1 MPSPRPTSSTAS
13 VKVSVN
19 VANVNVRGNANMRIT
34 RSRRGHVAE
43 NTLNNESVL
52 ILDEE
57 SPVENSDVSI
67 NIRNE
72 VNSINNDFQIV
83 EDHPSRGNNTVN
95 LDDAMINVTGNDIRN
110 DDNSNVEIIE
120 NEEDLN
126 PDNNT
131 INLED
136 STAIR
141 NSNTTNVMEIVEDN
155 QSADNNTI
163 NLELEDSIAIELEV
177 EIQDDEGGNVG
188 GGDSDVV
195 DLTDRQDS
203 QTPVSS
209 SMNSRTPRRQLPQL
223 DDSNVIDLT
232 NSPTPSSTSLPALLP
247 LTAFSSKASSSQL
260 AGCSICLDTYV
271 EIKDVGKTLM
281 STTCGH
287 VFCSTCLE
295 SSLKNNGKTCPVCRK
310 RLKNGD
316 YHPLYL

>member
-1 MPSPRPTSSTAS
+1 MPRPTSSTAS
-13 VKVSVN
+13 LKVSVN

-72 VNSINNDFQIV
+72 VNSINNDVQIV
-83 EDHPSRGNNTVN
+83 GVEDNPSRGNNTIN
-95 LDDAMINVTGNDIRN
+95 LGDAMINVTGNDIRN

-209 SMNSRTPRRQLPQL
+209 SMNSRTPRRQLPQAVMANESFL
-223 DDSNVIDLT
+223 N
-232 NSPTPSSTSLPALLP
+232 
-247 LTAFSSKASSSQL
+247 
-260 AGCSICLDTYV
+260 
-271 EIKDVGKTLM
+271 TL
-281 STTCGH
+281 
-287 VFCSTCLE
+287 
-295 SSLKNNGKTCPVCRK
+295 RI
-310 RLKNGD
+310 
-316 YHPLYL
+316 Y

>member
-1 MPSPRPTSSTAS
+1 MPRPRPTK
-13 VKVSVN
+13 KVSVN
-19 VANVNVRGNANMRIT
+19 VANINVRGNSTNANMRIT
-34 RSRRGHVAE
+34 RSRRVHDTE

-52 ILDEE
+52 ILDGG

-72 VNSINNDFQIV
+72 VNSINNDVQIV
-83 EDHPSRGNNTVN
+83 EENPSRENNTIN

-120 NEEDLN
+120 NEDDLN

-141 NSNTTNVMEIVEDN
+141 NSNTTNVIMRIVEDN
-155 QSADNNTI
+155 ISADNNTI
-163 NLELEDSIAIELEV
+163 NLEDSTAIEEDV
-177 EIQDDEGGNVG
+177 ETQNDEGGNGG

-195 DLTDRQDS
+195 DLTDGQDS
-203 QTPVSS
+203 QAPVST

-223 DDSNVIDLT
+223 EDSNVIDLT
-232 NSPTPSSTSLPALLP
+232 NSPTPSSSSLP
-247 LTAFSSKASSSQL
+247 TASSSRASSSQL

-295 SSLKNNGKTCPVCRK
+295 SSLKNNGNTCPVCRK

>member
-1 MPSPRPTSSTAS
+1 MPRPI
-13 VKVSVN
+13 KVLVN
-19 VANVNVRGNANMRIT
+19 VANINVRGNSTNANMRIT
-34 RSRRGHVAE
+34 RSRREYDTE

-52 ILDEE
+52 ILDGE

-67 NIRNE
+67 NIRRN
-72 VNSINNDFQIV
+72 VNSINNDVQIV
-83 EDHPSRGNNTVN
+83 GVEDNPSRGNNTIN

-120 NEEDLN
+120 NEDDLN

-141 NSNTTNVMEIVEDN
+141 NSNTTNVIMRIVEDN
-155 QSADNNTI
+155 ISADNNTI
-163 NLELEDSIAIELEV
+163 NLEDSTAIEVDV
-177 EIQDDEGGNVG
+177 ETQDDEGGNGG

-195 DLTDRQDS
+195 DLTDGQDS
-203 QTPVSS
+203 QAPVAT

-223 DDSNVIDLT
+223 EDSNVIDLT

>member
-1 MPSPRPTSSTAS
+1 MPRPRPTK
-13 VKVSVN
+13 KVSVN
-19 VANVNVRGNANMRIT
+19 VANINVRGNSTNANMRIT
-34 RSRRGHVAE
+34 RSRREYDTE

-52 ILDEE
+52 ILDGE

-67 NIRNE
+67 NIRRN
-72 VNSINNDFQIV
+72 VNSINNDVQIV
-83 EDHPSRGNNTVN
+83 GVEDNPSRGNNTIN

-120 NEEDLN
+120 NEDDLN
-126 PDNNT
+126 PYNNTINLEDSIAIRIMRIVEDNISADNNT

-136 STAIR
+136 STAIE
-141 NSNTTNVMEIVEDN
+141 VDVE
-155 QSADNNTI
+155 T
-163 NLELEDSIAIELEV
+163 
-177 EIQDDEGGNVG
+177 QDDEGGNGG

-195 DLTDRQDS
+195 DLTDGQQDS
-203 QTPVSS
+203 QAPVST

-223 DDSNVIDLT
+223 EDSNVIDLT
-232 NSPTPSSTSLPALLP
+232 NSPTPSSSSLP
-247 LTAFSSKASSSQL
+247 TASSSRASSSQL

>member
-1 MPSPRPTSSTAS
+1 MPRPTSSTAS

-19 VANVNVRGNANMRIT
+19 VANVNVRGNSTNANMRIT

-126 PDNNT
+126 QDNNT

-209 SMNSRTPRRQLPQL
+209 SMNSRTPRRQLPQAVMANESFL
-223 DDSNVIDLT
+223 N
-232 NSPTPSSTSLPALLP
+232 
-247 LTAFSSKASSSQL
+247 
-260 AGCSICLDTYV
+260 
-271 EIKDVGKTLM
+271 TL
-281 STTCGH
+281 
-287 VFCSTCLE
+287 
-295 SSLKNNGKTCPVCRK
+295 RI
-310 RLKNGD
+310 
-316 YHPLYL
+316 Y

>member
-1 MPSPRPTSSTAS
+1 MPRPTK
-13 VKVSVN
+13 KVSVN
-19 VANVNVRGNANMRIT
+19 VANINVRGNSTNANMRIT
-34 RSRRGHVAE
+34 RSRREYDTE

-52 ILDEE
+52 ILDGE

-67 NIRNE
+67 NIRRN
-72 VNSINNDFQIV
+72 VNSINNDVQIV
-83 EDHPSRGNNTVN
+83 GVEDNPSRGNNTIN
-95 LDDAMINVTGNDIRN
+95 LDDAMINVSGNDIRN

-120 NEEDLN
+120 NEDDLN
-126 PDNNT
+126 PYNNTINLEDSIAIRNSNTTNVIMRIVEDNISADNNT

-136 STAIR
+136 STAI
-141 NSNTTNVMEIVEDN
+141 EEDVE
-155 QSADNNTI
+155 T
-163 NLELEDSIAIELEV
+163 
-177 EIQDDEGGNVG
+177 QDDEGGNGG

-195 DLTDRQDS
+195 DLTDGQDS
-203 QTPVSS
+203 QAPVAT

-223 DDSNVIDLT
+223 EDSNVIDLT
-232 NSPTPSSTSLPALLP
+232 NSPTPSSSSLP
-247 LTAFSSKASSSQL
+247 TASSSRASSSQL

>member
-1 MPSPRPTSSTAS
+1 MPRPTK
-13 VKVSVN
+13 KVSVN
-19 VANVNVRGNANMRIT
+19 VANINVRGNSTNANMRIT
-34 RSRRGHVAE
+34 RSRREYDTE

-52 ILDEE
+52 ILDGE

-67 NIRNE
+67 NIRRN
-72 VNSINNDFQIV
+72 VNSINNDVQIV
-83 EDHPSRGNNTVN
+83 GVEDNPSRGNNTIN

-120 NEEDLN
+120 NEDDLN
-126 PDNNT
+126 PYNNTINLEDSIAIRNSNTTNVIMRIVEDNISADNNT

-136 STAIR
+136 STAIE
-141 NSNTTNVMEIVEDN
+141 VDVE
-155 QSADNNTI
+155 T
-163 NLELEDSIAIELEV
+163 
-177 EIQDDEGGNVG
+177 QDDEGGNGG

-195 DLTDRQDS
+195 DLTDGQDS
-203 QTPVSS
+203 QAPVAT

-223 DDSNVIDLT
+223 EDSNVIDLT
-232 NSPTPSSTSLPALLP
+232 NSPTPSSSSLP
-247 LTAFSSKASSSQL
+247 TASSSRASSSQL

-295 SSLKNNGKTCPVCRK
+295 SSLKNNGNTCPVCRK